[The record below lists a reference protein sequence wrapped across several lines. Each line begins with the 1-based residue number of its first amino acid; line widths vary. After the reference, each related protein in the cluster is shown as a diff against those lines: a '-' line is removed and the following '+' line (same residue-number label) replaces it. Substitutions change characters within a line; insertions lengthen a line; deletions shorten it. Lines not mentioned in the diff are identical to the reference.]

1 MALADQSL
9 WRRGAQMDVHALIGH
24 RRRWLLSL
32 LAVFAAT
39 IAGFGTSA
47 VAQADN
53 YVSLGDSYVAGPF
66 IPNTIGSPYGCIR
79 SDHNYPHLSA
89 AGIGLSLRDPSC
101 SGATTDDMTQ
111 PQDVDPD
118 GPNPPQFNSLD
129 ASSTVVSLT
138 IGGNDIGFSSIAQ
151 SCITYN
157 PFSHPCKDKYDSGGV
172 DQISQRIQAT
182 APKVAA
188 VLQGIHS
195 RSPSARVFVVNY
207 PAIFP
212 ETGSGCWPQMP
223 ISYSD
228 APYLRAKEQE
238 LNQMLSTQAAANGAT
253 LVSWYAASIGHD
265 ACKSSSVRWVEPL
278 VPGNSAAPIH
288 PNLAGMTGASNV
300 LVAAVRG

>member
-1 MALADQSL
+1 
-9 WRRGAQMDVHALIGH
+9 MDVHALIG
-24 RRRWLLSL
+24 RRLGLLVGL
-32 LAVFAAT
+32 LAVLAA
-39 IAGFGTSA
+39 IIFGWA
-47 VAQADN
+47 AAAAARADN
-53 YVSLGDSYVAGPF
+53 YVSLGDSYAAGPL
-66 IPNTIGSPYGCIR
+66 IPNTIGSPFGCIR

-89 AGIGLSLRDPSC
+89 AGIGLPLRDPSC

-129 ASSTVVSLT
+129 ASTTVVSLT
-138 IGGNDIGFSSIAQ
+138 IGGNDIGFSSIAE

-212 ETGSGCWPQMP
+212 ETGRGCWPQMP

-228 APYLRAKEQE
+228 TPYLRAKEQE
-238 LNQMLSTQAAANGAT
+238 LNQMLASESAANGAT

-278 VPGNSAAPIH
+278 VPGNLAAPIH
-288 PNLAGMTGASNV
+288 PNKAGMQGAANV
-300 LVAAVRG
+300 LVSATH

>member
-1 MALADQSL
+1 MEVGALT
-9 WRRGAQMDVHALIGH
+9 GH
-24 RRRWLLSL
+24 RRRWLAL
-32 LAVFAAT
+32 LTVLVVTITAWAAT
-39 IAGFGTSA
+39 A
-47 VAQADN
+47 VARADN

-66 IPNTIGSPYGCIR
+66 IPNPTLPLGCLK
-79 SDHNYPHLSA
+79 SDHNYPHLA
-89 AGIGLSLRDPSC
+89 AGGIGLSLRDPSC

-111 PQDVDPD
+111 PQNVDPD

-129 ASSTVVSLT
+129 GATKVVSLT
-138 IGGNDIGFSSIAQ
+138 IGGNDIGFSSIAE
-151 SCITYN
+151 SCVTYN

-188 VLQGIHS
+188 VLQGIHA
-195 RSPSARVFVVNY
+195 RAPSARVFVVNY

-223 ISYSD
+223 ISFSD
-228 APYLRAKEQE
+228 TPYLRAKERE
-238 LNQMLSTQAAANGAT
+238 LNQMLATQAAANGAT

-278 VPGNSAAPIH
+278 VPGNLAAPIH
-288 PNLAGMTGASNV
+288 PNRAGMQGAANV
-300 LVAAVRG
+300 LVSAVRG

>member
-1 MALADQSL
+1 
-9 WRRGAQMDVHALIGH
+9 MDVHALIG
-24 RRRWLLSL
+24 RRRRLLGL
-32 LAVFAAT
+32 LCVLAAM
-39 IAGFGTSA
+39 IAGLA
-47 VAQADN
+47 AAAAARADN

-66 IPNTIGSPYGCIR
+66 IPNLIGSPFGCIR
-79 SDHNYPHLSA
+79 SDHNYPHLAA
-89 AGIGLSLRDPSC
+89 AGIGLPLRDPSC

-129 ASSTVVSLT
+129 ATTKVVSLT
-138 IGGNDIGFSSIAQ
+138 IGGNDIGFSSIAE

-157 PFSHPCKDKYDSGGV
+157 PFSHPCRDKYNSGGV

-188 VLQGIHS
+188 VLQGIHA

-223 ISYSD
+223 ISFSD
-228 APYLRAKEQE
+228 SPYLRAKEQE
-238 LNQMLSTQAAANGAT
+238 LNQMLATQSAANGAT
-253 LVSWYAASIGHD
+253 LVSWYSASIGHD

-288 PNLAGMTGASNV
+288 PNRAGMQGAANV
-300 LVAAVRG
+300 LVSATH